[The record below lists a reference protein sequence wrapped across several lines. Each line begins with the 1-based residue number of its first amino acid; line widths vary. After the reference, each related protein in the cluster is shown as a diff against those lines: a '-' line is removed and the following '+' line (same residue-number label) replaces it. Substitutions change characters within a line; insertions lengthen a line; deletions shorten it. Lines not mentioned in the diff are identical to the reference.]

1 MKGSRL
7 LMVLAGFTIT
17 YTSISCKKEIT
28 KSEKYLEVMKIHDI
42 AMAEMGNI
50 HHKSKELKE
59 KLGSSISSEDSLIYF
74 TALKELEKAED
85 GMMEW
90 MAGFKLPKE
99 YNEANAFLESEMTKV
114 QKVNN
119 DIFAA
124 LEKSGNILKS
134 KSENK

>member
-7 LMVLAGFTIT
+7 FIVLAVFTIS
-17 YTSISCKKEIT
+17 YTAISCKKEIT
-28 KSEKYLEVMKIHDI
+28 KSVKYLEVMKIHDI

-50 HHKSKELKE
+50 HSKSKELKE
-59 KLGSSISSEDSLIYF
+59 MLDSSISSEDSLVYV

-99 YNEANAFLESEMTKV
+99 YNEANAFLDSEMTKV

-119 DIFAA
+119 DIFTA
-124 LEKSGNILKS
+124 LDKSDHILKS